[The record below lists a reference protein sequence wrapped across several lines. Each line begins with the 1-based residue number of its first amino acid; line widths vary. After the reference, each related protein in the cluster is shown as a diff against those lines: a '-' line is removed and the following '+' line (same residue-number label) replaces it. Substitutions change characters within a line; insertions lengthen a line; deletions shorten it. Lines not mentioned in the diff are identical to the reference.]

1 MGSSTIEIEQR
12 EATQIQGGGGGALAS
27 CSPWLS
33 VENSGEHLG
42 RRGSVPN
49 PDRGLIALTQTP

>member
-1 MGSSTIEIEQR
+1 MIEIEQR